1 MARAVEPYANISAQE
16 LLSTGAS
23 CSGWV
28 MKESTSGLRLMI
40 KALGWPWYYMILN
53 SGCLYLYKHSGDD
66 NYSEVFPLT
75 NYSVCDAQE
84 VTKYTWAF
92 KLINESYSMKTL
104 FFAVDS
110 EFDLNRW
117 QEAITEDKKI
127 YCCPVS
133 EVDPAQE
140 HRSINI
146 NRTDPSCS
154 PPALARRPNARTI
167 PHDLEL
173 SRNDPTDVPAGQAS
187 VSDETTKVHSRP
199 HAKVTQQV
207 TGYIPSPHS
216 ETNVTTKQRPF
227 SVLAGPSQENRLTQS
242 NVPPWFGTQQ
252 EARIRPLPKRSQ
264 QKKNEPVQ
272 FFQRSLQE
280 AEAHSPSELP
290 SSFRSPLTASSS
302 TPMKSEALERGAPD
316 GQSVKSGQR
325 EQDKSSLTLIHD
337 MDRSQATMLLKD
349 RPGVYILRKSKT
361 KQSTMVLS
369 VGTGDKVVHYRISYD
384 EEQGYSLREQ
394 GTPRFPEIK
403 DLLSHYSSFD
413 LPTHDLKLTV
423 AATYR

>member
-28 MKESTSGLRLMI
+28 MKQSTSGLRLTI

-53 SGCLYLYKHSGDD
+53 SGCLYLYKHSGDE

-84 VTKYTWAF
+84 VTKYAWAF

-167 PHDLEL
+167 PRNLEL

-187 VSDETTKVHSRP
+187 VSNETTKVHKS
-199 HAKVTQQV
+199 AQ
-207 TGYIPSPHS
+207 
-216 ETNVTTKQRPF
+216 TNVTTKQRPF

-280 AEAHSPSELP
+280 VEAHSPSELP
-290 SSFRSPLTASSS
+290 SSSRSPLTASSS

-325 EQDKSSLTLIHD
+325 EVSYGLEDKSSLTLIHD
-337 MDRSQATMLLKD
+337 LDSSQATKLLKD

-369 VGTGDKVVHYRISYD
+369 VGTGDKVVHFRISYD
-384 EEQGYSLREQ
+384 EEQGYSLKEQ
-394 GTPRFPEIK
+394 GTPRFPEIE